1 MPTPIPA
8 LNSVVPYCEL
18 IGSLGLAGVGVSLRL
33 QYLMCRLSVGITESC
48 VKTQLLKAGALVPG
62 ADHAELEERVMTL
75 LETSAEGCA
84 TIVRGYIEEITQAQH
99 RCLRAALGMAER
111 EAPALGLPFTPGVAV
126 PGARSTAKVASGRE

>member
-48 VKTQLLKAGALVPG
+48 VKKQLLKVDPVVHA

-75 LETSAEGCA
+75 LAASAEGCE
-84 TIVRGYIEEITQAQH
+84 TIVRGYIEEVTQAQH
-99 RCLRAALGMAER
+99 RCLRAAFGMEER

-126 PGARSTAKVASGRE
+126 PGVRSADKVASGRE

>member
-8 LNSVVPYCEL
+8 VNPVVPFCEL
-18 IGSLGLAGVGVSLRL
+18 IGHLGLASMGVSLRL
-33 QYLMCRLSVGITESC
+33 QYLVCRLSIGITESC
-48 VKTQLLKAGALVPG
+48 VKKQLLKVDPVVHA

-75 LETSAEGCA
+75 LAASAEGCE

-99 RCLRAALGMAER
+99 RCLRAAFGMEER

-126 PGARSTAKVASGRE
+126 PRGRGAATVASGRE